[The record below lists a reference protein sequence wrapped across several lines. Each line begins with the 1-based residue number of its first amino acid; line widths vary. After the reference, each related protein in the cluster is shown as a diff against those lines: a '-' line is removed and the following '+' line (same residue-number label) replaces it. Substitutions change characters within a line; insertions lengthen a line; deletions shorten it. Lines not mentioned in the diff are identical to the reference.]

1 MANDAAKKMLAQNK
15 AIMSRYNLIL
25 PGVNLVYIAY
35 RMYYLWDSFSGWHI
49 AAFVITS
56 IVYLVCYMLIARAAA
71 PKYAPLEKG
80 GGLVSG
86 GADLS
91 QAGVLEYSWDMLYT
105 TMFVQLSSAFISD
118 WFWLLYLIPPCIG
131 FYFLWTMVIYPWISR
146 PDSEPE
152 APDTQGK
159 KAKVK
164 YGKAR

>member
-1 MANDAAKKMLAQNK
+1 
-15 AIMSRYNLIL
+15 
-25 PGVNLVYIAY
+25 
-35 RMYYLWDSFSGWHI
+35 
-49 AAFVITS
+49 
-56 IVYLVCYMLIARAAA
+56 MLIARAAA

-80 GGLVSG
+80 GALISG

-118 WFWLLYLIPPCIG
+118 WFWLLYLIPPSIG
-131 FYFLWTMVIYPWISR
+131 LYFLWTMVIYPWISR
-146 PDSEPE
+146 PDPEPAE